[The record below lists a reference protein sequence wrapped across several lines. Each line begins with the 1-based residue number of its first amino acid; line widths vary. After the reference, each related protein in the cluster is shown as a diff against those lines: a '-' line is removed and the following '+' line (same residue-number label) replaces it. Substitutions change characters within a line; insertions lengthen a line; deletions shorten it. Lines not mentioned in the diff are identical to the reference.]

1 MTIHMMRRP
10 SLCGLLATAFLVGCG
25 AAERGSAGLTV
36 PDLGPA
42 QAALVASLDAWK
54 ADLRGSG
61 VVIGSKPAIG
71 VVDSARAD
79 RPLLDYEVVGPLMV
93 QEKIRPFSV
102 RLVLGSPRETVTARY
117 LVMGRDPLWVYR
129 QEDFD
134 LMIHW
139 EHKMA
144 PGEGREGTDG
154 R

>member
-1 MTIHMMRRP
+1 MKINAMRRP
-10 SLCGLLATAFLVGCG
+10 PLRGLLATAFLVGCG
-25 AAERGSAGLTV
+25 AAEHGSDALTV
-36 PDLGPA
+36 PDIGPA
-42 QAALVASLDAWK
+42 RAALVASLDAWK
-54 ADLRGSG
+54 ADTRGSG
-61 VVIGSKPAIG
+61 VVIGSRPAIG

-79 RPLLDYEVVGPLMV
+79 RPLIDYEVVGPLMV
-93 QEKIRPFSV
+93 QEKVRPFSV

-139 EHKMA
+139 EHKMPPA
-144 PGEGREGTDG
+144 EATDG